1 MTTGF
6 LPESPEPA
14 RQRSFLRAF
23 FGHSAVRYL
32 LVGGSAFV
40 LDLALLGV
48 FHEILG
54 LPVWLATG
62 LAFVLS
68 FIYTFTMQRAFS
80 FGGSSPHGQSLF
92 RYSALVVF
100 NTVATMGIVTLA
112 SATPLGWAG
121 GKFLATAASTV
132 WNYFAYRYWVFAAKR
147 TAETPSQEEN
157 EMSSREENPA
167 NIEKHDKD

>member
-1 MTTGF
+1 MTSGY
-6 LPESPEPA
+6 LPDSPEPA
-14 RQRSFLRAF
+14 RGTSVLKSF

-40 LDLALLGV
+40 LDLALLGL

-54 LPVWLATG
+54 LPVWLASG

-80 FGGSSPHGQSLF
+80 FGGSSPHGQALL
-92 RYSALVVF
+92 RYSALVAF
-100 NTVATMGIVTLA
+100 NTVATMGIVTLL
-112 SATPLGWAG
+112 STTPLGWAG

-132 WNYFAYRYWVFAAKR
+132 WNYFAYRYWVFTAKSV
-147 TAETPSQEEN
+147 AETPATEN
-157 EMSSREENPA
+157 TSA
-167 NIEKHDKD
+167 NTEKHDKD